1 MLTLPEL
8 SHLLGVFGDENIE
21 SLLGQIAPQ
30 QVAQAR
36 IVVDDK
42 NFASRVGVLRVHGG
56 KCNSGWNG
64 RLALIHK
71 ILHIARNGLNP
82 PEAWEEAENGVGNS
96 VQFTPMVLNL
106 LALETSSSRCG
117 VALLRD
123 DGARIDVRTLEHEG
137 REEHAERLLPMATE
151 LLEQAGLAPHSI
163 AAVAFGQGPGGFTGL
178 RVACGVAQG
187 MALALNIP
195 VIGVVSHH
203 AAAQQV
209 VARPDQAIVVALDAR
224 MGEVYLAVYRRLDGA
239 HEDTRWQ
246 VLQEPLLMA
255 ATEVVAW
262 IEHYVEQWSRT
273 AQTQLTPVLA
283 GDAWLTYSGQM
294 FPQAHWSRVDVLRP
308 DSPAVARLARQAW
321 YRGET
326 IDPELAAPLYVR
338 DKVAFTTEERLRGQ
352 GGNPKAASA
361 LATSNA
367 VHAAP
372 QPMLRGDLDAVAT
385 LEREVQSFPWTRG
398 NFADALDA
406 DYGAW
411 VLREND
417 RITGFCILMHAPDVA
432 HLLVIAVDKRLHRGG
447 RGGRLVKWCEA
458 RARERGIPGL
468 LLEVRPSNA
477 SAIAFYEQHGFVRVG
492 LRRNYYPAGG
502 GSREDAL
509 VMRKDL
515 NLDEAA

>member
-1 MLTLPEL
+1 
-8 SHLLGVFGDENIE
+8 
-21 SLLGQIAPQ
+21 
-30 QVAQAR
+30 
-36 IVVDDK
+36 
-42 NFASRVGVLRVHGG
+42 
-56 KCNSGWNG
+56 
-64 RLALIHK
+64 
-71 ILHIARNGLNP
+71 
-82 PEAWEEAENGVGNS
+82 
-96 VQFTPMVLNL
+96 MVLNL

-123 DGARIDVRTLEHEG
+123 DGVHIDVKTLEHEG
-137 REEHAERLLPMATE
+137 REEHAERLLPMATT
-151 LLEQAGLAPHSI
+151 LLEQAGLTPHSLS
-163 AAVAFGQGPGGFTGL
+163 AVAFGQGPGGFTGL

-195 VIGVVSHH
+195 VIGIVSHH

-224 MGEVYLAVYRRLDGA
+224 MGEVYLAVYRRSDGA
-239 HEDTRWQ
+239 GEETRWQ
-246 VLQEPLLMA
+246 VLQAPLLMA
-255 ATEVVAW
+255 ATEVVPW
-262 IEHYVEQWSRT
+262 IEHYVEQWSQT
-273 AQTQLTPVLA
+273 AGIHLTPVLA

-294 FPQAHWSRVDVLRP
+294 FPQAQWRRADVLRP

-352 GGNPKAASA
+352 GGNPKAAPA
-361 LATSNA
+361 LAASL
-367 VHAAP
+367 VHSAP
-372 QPMLRGDLDAVAT
+372 QPMLHDDLDAVAE
-385 LEREVQSFPWTRG
+385 LEHEVQSFPWTRG

-411 VLREND
+411 VLRENG
-417 RITGFCILMHAPDVA
+417 RITGFCILMHAPDVS

-468 LLEVRPSNA
+468 LLEVRPSNT
-477 SAIAFYEQHGFVRVG
+477 SAIAFYERHGFVQVG
-492 LRRNYYPAGG
+492 LRRNYYPAAEGK
-502 GSREDAL
+502 REDAL